1 MDFFILFL
9 GNAKQGKR
17 RLQQGYSAAEGT
29 TSLHAAGDHVQSPGG
44 ALVGLWGV
52 VVEIAQEE
60 PANLSPS
67 TQGSH
72 LQSPKAHWQSC
83 CVMRHPRPWP
93 QGHVER
99 RAPPMVPVSLQP
111 RTPGLFFLGGGWGG
125 GCSKTSPASR
135 DAGGGSMFPKHQLPK
150 PQASSP
156 LALTDLLPV
165 GEGI

>member
-1 MDFFILFL
+1 MLLETMFKAL
-9 GNAKQGKR
+9 G
-17 RLQQGYSAAEGT
+17 EPWW
-29 TSLHAAGDHVQSPGG
+29 DCGG
-44 ALVGLWGV
+44 

-83 CVMRHPRPWP
+83 RVMRHPQPWP
-93 QGHVER
+93 QGLVER

-111 RTPGLFFLGGGWGG
+111 RTPGLSFLGGV
-125 GCSKTSPASR
+125 CLKPA
-135 DAGGGSMFPKHQLPK
+135 QLPGMQGEGPCSPNISSQN